1 VSSEPFAV
9 RLCRGWAST
18 YTRGLP
24 PEIGQRR
31 LLEVESD
38 LWEHLHDPG
47 AADREILGRVL
58 RGIHADVWW
67 RYRTLLDSRGA
78 RQRSHVMATTS
89 RNWWAPVTTVLG
101 VVVAT
106 MGLLGLLFGE
116 TTSGGGGAL
125 LFAAGM
131 PAIGGLVVLGGM
143 WVRRQRV
150 VTGSRMVVAGAVLA
164 ALDPIF
170 IPVAALV
177 IIGGFWSGN
186 LALSDER
193 AEAIRLEATRRSM
206 TDGWYRW
213 LIAAVL
219 ILGVGLGM
227 TAAGEAAFE
236 TEKCTEANPC
246 WEGTAVWATF
256 VLSFLGAMV
265 TGGIGV
271 VLGLLRFASRHHTRP
286 A

>member
-1 VSSEPFAV
+1 MSSEPFAA
-9 RLCRGWAST
+9 RFCRRWVNV

-24 PEIGQRR
+24 GEISQHR
-31 LLEVESD
+31 LLEIESD
-38 LWEHLHDPG
+38 LWEHLHDPD
-47 AADREILGRVL
+47 AANREILGRTL

-78 RQRSHVMATTS
+78 RQRSHVMTTTS
-89 RNWWAPVTTVLG
+89 RSWWTPVTTVLG

-106 MGLLGLLFGE
+106 TGLLGLMFGE

-131 PAIGGLVVLGGM
+131 PAVGGLLVLGGM

-150 VTGSRMVVAGAVLA
+150 VTGSRLVVAGAVLA

-177 IIGGFWSGN
+177 VIGGFWSGN
-186 LALSDER
+186 LALSAER
-193 AEAIRLEATRRSM
+193 ADAIHLEATRRSM

-213 LIAAVL
+213 LLAAVL

-227 TAAGEAAFE
+227 TTAGEAVFE

-246 WEGTAVWATF
+246 WEGTAVWAAF
-256 VLSFLGAMV
+256 VISFLGAIV

-271 VLGLLRFASRHHTRP
+271 VLGLLRLTTRHHTRP